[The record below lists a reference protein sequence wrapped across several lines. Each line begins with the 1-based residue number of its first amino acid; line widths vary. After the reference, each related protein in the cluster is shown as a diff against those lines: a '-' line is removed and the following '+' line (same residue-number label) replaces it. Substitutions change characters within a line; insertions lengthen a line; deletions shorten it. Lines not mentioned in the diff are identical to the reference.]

1 MKLSKITSCYV
12 SPGISTEQFIPEH
25 FFLYLV
31 AGTMTAYDG
40 SREYKIKA
48 GDYGIARK
56 NHLAKYNKQPDN
68 GKFEKIVIFFDEEF
82 LRSFNKQYSYPAAKS
97 KDTRAVIELAKNALI
112 ENCIQSLKPYYNERG
127 EIDKDLFDVKRSEL
141 LLLLLKQEPAV
152 ANFFFDF
159 GKPGKINIEEFMNR
173 NYRFNVNVER
183 FAYLTGRSLS
193 AFKRDF
199 VQVFSTTPS
208 RWLLEKRLQEAHF
221 LIKKKNRSPSD
232 VYLDLGFENLSHFS
246 FAFKKMY
253 GFSPSKVA
261 GG

>member
-1 MKLSKITSCYV
+1 V

>member
-1 MKLSKITSCYV
+1 MKLSKITSCYI
-12 SPGISTEQFIPEH
+12 SPEISTEQFIPEH
-25 FFLYLV
+25 FFLYLIR
-31 AGTMTAYDG
+31 GTMTAYDG
-40 SREYKIKA
+40 SREYKIGP
-48 GDYGIARK
+48 GDYGLARK

-82 LRSFNKQYSYPAAKS
+82 LRSFNSQYAYPAVKS
-97 KDTRAVIELAKNALI
+97 KQARAIIELGKNPLV
-112 ENCIQSLKPYYNERG
+112 ENCIHSLKPYYNERG

-141 LLLLLKQEPAV
+141 LLLLLKQDPGL
-152 ANFFFDF
+152 ANIFFDF

-173 NYRFNVNVER
+173 NYRFNVNIER

-199 VQVFSTTPS
+199 VTVFNATPS

-221 LIKKKNRSPSD
+221 LIREKNKPPSD

-253 GFSPSKVA
+253 GVAPSQVK
-261 GG
+261 G